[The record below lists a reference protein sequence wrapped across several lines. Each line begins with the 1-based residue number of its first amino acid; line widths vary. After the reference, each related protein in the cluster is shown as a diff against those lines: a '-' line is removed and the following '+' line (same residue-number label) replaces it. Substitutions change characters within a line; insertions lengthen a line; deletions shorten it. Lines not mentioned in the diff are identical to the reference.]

1 MSKHETKMTRWYH
14 RTYHPEGFLIEEFM
28 ALKGGKTNGRR
39 LMDGV
44 IIFQKPFEK
53 RELQK
58 GEKVVVIQSKNRRLG
73 MGLIGQVV
81 VSKYL
86 MEKLGATVVKS
97 VGVCRGIDD
106 EMNAA
111 LLTHPSC
118 EAVSYKLRPFK
129 RKKRKKK

>member
-1 MSKHETKMTRWYH
+1 MTRWYH

-86 MEKLGATVVKS
+86 MEKRGATVMKS
-97 VGVCRGIDD
+97 VGVCRGIDQV
-106 EMNAA
+106 MYRA
-111 LLTHPSC
+111 LKTTPKC
-118 EAVSYKLRPFK
+118 TAVSYKH
-129 RKKRKKK
+129 RKAKF